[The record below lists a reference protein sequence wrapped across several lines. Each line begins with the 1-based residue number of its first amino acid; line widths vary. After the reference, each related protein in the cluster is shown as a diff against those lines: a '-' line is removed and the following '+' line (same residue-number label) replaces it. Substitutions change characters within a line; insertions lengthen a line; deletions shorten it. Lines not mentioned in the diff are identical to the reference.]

1 MCEVLN
7 PDGTPHSTNFRAK
20 IPVKE
25 DDTDFWFGWEQE
37 YCFWDLK
44 TNNML
49 GFPQGNYFPGPQ
61 GPYYCSVGA
70 GKAIGREIVE
80 EHLDACID
88 AGLGI
93 EGINAEVM
101 KGQWEY

>member
-7 PDGTPHSTNFRAK
+7 ADGTPHESNWRAK
-20 IPVKE
+20 IE
-25 DDTDFWFGWEQE
+25 SDDDDFWFGWEQE
-37 YCFWDLK
+37 YVLFDLNK
-44 TNNML
+44 DCIL
-49 GFPQGNYFPGPQ
+49 GFPGKGYYPPPQ

-70 GKAIGREIVE
+70 GRAIGRDMVE

-93 EGINAEVM
+93 EGINSEVM
-101 KGQWEY
+101 KG